1 MDKKA
6 LIRKFLNNQSTPDE
20 AVLVTAL
27 LKENPELLEELLP
40 EEEWNATDDEAIPF
54 RLEEEMDSKV
64 HRATTPFRLPAFIRP
79 ISIAASILALI
90 TTLFFW
96 NSKPPAPQQL
106 VAEIKPA
113 VVPVKLYDTIL
124 NTGQKQL
131 FITLDDGS
139 TVKLYGNAGLIVPSS
154 MKKSRELQLFGKAQ
168 FEVAKNPELPFVVKS
183 GAVSTTALGTVFMVD
198 ATKKESAIHIA
209 LYEGKVVVKALDPAL
224 SIEDTYLSPGQQC
237 DIDILT
243 EMVAVSAIPK
253 LTQIIKPQSV
263 LPIADALSNEQSLS
277 FVKVPLAIVFDRLE
291 KRFSTSIQVDSSLID
306 SKLFTGSFEETDSLE
321 LILHIIGTMNKL
333 AMVKKDGSYFIGN
346 EPKLFH
352 TEESF
357 DLIAGLV
364 SMDERSMNLAP
375 TLPFSESVKKS
386 AGTIEKT
393 TGGDL
398 YQKMELPSLFDHLQ
412 NKHNIRILYNREQV
426 ADIIFTGVIPDDN
439 SYINMLQVI
448 CRMNNLKLHKLK
460 RGNYSVEPQQ

>member
-1 MDKKA
+1 M
-6 LIRKFLNNQSTPDE
+6 
-20 AVLVTAL
+20 VTAL

-40 EEEWNATDDEAIPF
+40 EEEWNATDDEVIPF
-54 RLEEEMDSKV
+54 KVEEQMDSRV
-64 HRATTPFRLPAFIRP
+64 HRATTPFRLPAYIRP
-79 ISIAASILALI
+79 ISIAASLLAVI
-90 TTLFFW
+90 ATLFLLE
-96 NSKPPAPQQL
+96 SKQPAPQQL
-106 VAEIKPA
+106 AKEIKPA
-113 VVPVKLYDTIL
+113 VLPVKLFDTIL
-124 NTGQKQL
+124 NTGHKQL
-131 FITLDDGS
+131 FVTLEDGS
-139 TVKLYGNAGLIVPSS
+139 TVKLYGSSGLIIPAS

-168 FEVAKNPELPFVVKS
+168 FEVAKNPTLPFVVKS

-198 ATKKESAIHIA
+198 ASKKESAIHIA

-224 SIEDTYLSPGQQC
+224 TIEDTYLSPGQQC
-237 DIDILT
+237 DINILT
-243 EMVAVSAIPK
+243 DIVAVSAIPK
-253 LTQIIKPQSV
+253 LTQTIKPVSV
-263 LPIADALSNEQSLS
+263 LPITDAPSGVSSLS
-277 FVKVPLAIVFDRLE
+277 FVKVPLALVFDRLE

-321 LILHIIGTMNKL
+321 LILKIIGTMNKL
-333 AMVKKDGSYFIGN
+333 ELVKKDGSFIMGN
-346 EPKLFH
+346 EARLIQ
-352 TEESF
+352 TQESF
-357 DLIAGLV
+357 DLIADLV

-375 TLPFSESVKKS
+375 TLPIDKPVKKS

-398 YQKMELPSLFDHLQ
+398 YQKMTLPTVFDHLQ

-426 ADIIFTGVIPDDN
+426 AGLLFTGVIPDDN